1 MGRSAY
7 WNAGSDSLASVALG
21 DANRGAFLALQS
33 AVSTRRRPVATDP
46 PERRASS
53 STHAPRRPSRDA
65 GDGLL
70 PVLSAAEKG
79 RCYRDLRLGPA
90 GFACVASGL
99 LRGSRARRRA
109 GGASAV
115 PLWSAGL

>member
-7 WNAGSDSLASVALG
+7 WKAGVDSLASNALG

-53 STHAPRRPSRDA
+53 CQSSRA
-65 GDGLL
+65 N
-70 PVLSAAEKG
+70 V
-79 RCYRDLRLGPA
+79 
-90 GFACVASGL
+90 VATGL
-99 LRGSRARRRA
+99 LRPLHPLPGFSLAWAFNAALPVRVAPDSSSGGDEGSLLPWLKVWFSGSCLHR
-109 GGASAV
+109 
-115 PLWSAGL
+115 

>member
-7 WNAGSDSLASVALG
+7 WNGASDSIASLALG

-46 PERRASS
+46 PS
-53 STHAPRRPSRDA
+53 
-65 GDGLL
+65 DGLL

-79 RCYRDLRLGPA
+79 RCYRGLRFGSAGPP
-90 GFACVASGL
+90 CVAPRL
-99 LRGSRARRRA
+99 LRGSRARRRDGRA
-109 GGASAV
+109 CAL
-115 PLWSAGL
+115 PLRGSGLRPQADRPQ

>member
-7 WNAGSDSLASVALG
+7 WKADCEPLASFALG

-53 STHAPRRPSRDA
+53 CSSGGHERPLLPWPAVWFSGSCLRLPGVIARESNEPSRRWS
-65 GDGLL
+65 
-70 PVLSAAEKG
+70 VRSLSTA
-79 RCYRDLRLGPA
+79 L
-90 GFACVASGL
+90 
-99 LRGSRARRRA
+99 
-109 GGASAV
+109 
-115 PLWSAGL
+115 

>member
-7 WNAGSDSLASVALG
+7 WNAGRDSLASLALG

-53 STHAPRRPSRDA
+53 CFGGFGETQLCRR
-65 GDGLL
+65 
-70 PVLSAAEKG
+70 AA
-79 RCYRDLRLGPA
+79 LLGPDA
-90 GFACVASGL
+90 ASSVAPVASAMAAPCVL
-99 LRGSRARRRA
+99 ASERASHPDDERR
-109 GGASAV
+109 SAKPSWPV
-115 PLWSAGL
+115 S